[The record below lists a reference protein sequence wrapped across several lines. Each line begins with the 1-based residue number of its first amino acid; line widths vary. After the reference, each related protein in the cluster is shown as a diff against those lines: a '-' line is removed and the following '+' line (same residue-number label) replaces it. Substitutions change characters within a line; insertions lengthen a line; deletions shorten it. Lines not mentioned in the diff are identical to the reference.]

1 MVVAT
6 VADSDNRK
14 KGQILVQ
21 LFGGELNP
29 RLEYT
34 MLESSAYFEPY
45 KHVLRRIQDP
55 IFEEIPFQEGI
66 ANFGSKFYEK

>member
-1 MVVAT
+1 MVAAT

-14 KGQILVQ
+14 NGEILVQ
-21 LFGGELNP
+21 LSGDLNP

-34 MLESSAYFEPY
+34 MLESCAYFEPY

-55 IFEEIPFQEGI
+55 KFEEIPFQE
-66 ANFGSKFYEK
+66 